1 MIEESL
7 KLKKCVEEKN
17 GQGRFFLFFKIKVT
31 KACLYAAKSNILQ
44 RKTTDEVGKR
54 GNNSKHSKDV
64 EKVKRSSAFWSAI
77 GDPVA
82 LTLLLIIFPRI
93 C

>member
-1 MIEESL
+1 MCGGEEWSR
-7 KLKKCVEEKN
+7 KM
-17 GQGRFFLFFKIKVT
+17 FFLFFKIKDT

-54 GNNSKHSKDV
+54 GNNSKHSKHV
-64 EKVKRSSAFWSAI
+64 EKVKCSSAFWSAI

-82 LTLLLIIFPRI
+82 LTLLLILFPCI
-93 C
+93 CQDDFVL